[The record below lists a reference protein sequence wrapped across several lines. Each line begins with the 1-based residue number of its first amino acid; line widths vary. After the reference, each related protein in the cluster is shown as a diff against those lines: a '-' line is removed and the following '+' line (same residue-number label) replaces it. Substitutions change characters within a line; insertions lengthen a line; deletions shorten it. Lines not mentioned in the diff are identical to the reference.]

1 MAFGT
6 VIDLSIAGYEPHSG
20 WNLPPGCYEGDPNAP
35 WNQEEP
41 DPCYDCAWFKG
52 TDGDDGVCGLELEAA
67 IANEELA
74 GGTMADT
81 AKQGCGL
88 GARPHEGR
96 GLDRLR
102 ALQALAAFAMAL
114 MLAVLALEICV
125 IRMLAA
131 GLVVL
136 ALLACG

>member
-20 WNLPPGCYEGDPNAP
+20 WNLPPGCYEGDTNAP

-41 DPCYDCAWFKG
+41 DPCWDCAWFKG

-81 AKQGCGL
+81 ANKAVDWAL
-88 GARPHEGR
+88 GHMRDG
-96 GLDRLR
+96 G
-102 ALQALAAFAMAL
+102 
-114 MLAVLALEICV
+114 EI
-125 IRMLAA
+125 
-131 GLVVL
+131 
-136 ALLACG
+136 ACEHFKP

>member
-1 MAFGT
+1 MSM
-6 VIDLSIAGYEPHSG
+6 VVYEPPSG
-20 WNLPPGCYEGDPNAP
+20 WNLPPGCFEGDPNVP

-41 DPCYDCAWFKG
+41 EPCCECRWFKP

-67 IANEELA
+67 ISNEELA
-74 GGTMADT
+74 GATMAD
-81 AKQGCGL
+81 AANKAVDWELDHMRDG
-88 GARPHEGR
+88 GR
-96 GLDRLR
+96 DRLR
-102 ALQALAAFAMAL
+102 ALQALAALAVAL
-114 MLAVLALEICV
+114 LLAVLALELYA